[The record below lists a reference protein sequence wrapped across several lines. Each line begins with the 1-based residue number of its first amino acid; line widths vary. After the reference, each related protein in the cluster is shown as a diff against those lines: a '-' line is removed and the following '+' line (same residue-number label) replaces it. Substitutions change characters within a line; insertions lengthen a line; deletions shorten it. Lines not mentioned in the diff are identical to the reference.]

1 MKKLQN
7 RPLALA
13 SMLALL
19 GLAATGCA
27 SGATSSA
34 PEPTASGQDAEHEH
48 EHDHAHGLA
57 PLAVSYEN
65 GIAVLDGTSLEVL
78 KTLESEEFTRLNAVG
93 DGKHVLVTTSR
104 GFEVLDTSVPELTGA
119 TFAATTPGHV
129 VRHAGK
135 TVLFDDGTGDTT
147 VFETSAL
154 DAAAGQ
160 LPETNVIQGKEAHHG
175 VSVQLTDGTLVTTIG
190 TEQSRSGAKALDS
203 QGQELDSNTSCPGIH
218 GEGTAQ
224 GEAVI
229 FGCEDGALLYHDG
242 HFDKFTAPD
251 DYGRMGN
258 AFVSENSP
266 IIVGDYKND
275 PDAESYLLNQ
285 MALIDTAKH
294 SYEVIELPDGVQYT
308 WRGVVRGPDEQAYIL
323 GTDGAIHVLD
333 PATGKITEQ
342 YPVLDAWE
350 GPANWQEPHPALTVN
365 GNTAYVA
372 DPQNKQ
378 VHAVNLETGEE
389 TASVTLDGVP
399 NEMAAALDG

>member
-7 RPLALA
+7 RPLALF
-13 SMLALL
+13 STLALL

-27 SGATSSA
+27 SGSTGSA
-34 PEPTASGQDAEHEH
+34 PEPAASGQGVE
-48 EHDHAHGLA
+48 HGLA

-65 GIAVLDGTSLEVL
+65 GIAVLDGTSLDVL
-78 KTLESEEFTRLNAVG
+78 ATLDSEEFTRLNAVG
-93 DGKHVLVTTSR
+93 DGKHILVTTSR
-104 GFEVLDTSVPELTGA
+104 GFEVLDTAVPELTGA
-119 TFAATTPGHV
+119 TFSATTPGHV

-154 DAAAGQ
+154 DAAGRQ
-160 LPETNVIQGKEAHHG
+160 LPETRVIPGQEAHHG
-175 VSVQLTDGTLVTTIG
+175 VSVELADGTLVTTIG

-218 GEGTAQ
+218 GEETAQ
-224 GEAVI
+224 GEAVV

-258 AFVSENSP
+258 AYVSENSP

-275 PDAESYLLNQ
+275 PDAEGYLLNR

-294 SYEVIELPDGVQYT
+294 SYEVIELPAGVQYT

-323 GTDGAIHVLD
+323 ATDGAIHVLD
-333 PATGKITEQ
+333 PSTGEITGK
-342 YPVLDAWE
+342 YDVLDPWQ
-350 GPANWQEPHPALTVN
+350 GPMNWQDPHPAMTLN
-365 GNTAYVA
+365 GSIAYVA
-372 DPQNKQ
+372 DPENNQ
-378 VHAVNLETGEE
+378 VHAVDLETGDR
-389 TASVTLDGVP
+389 TATATLDAAP
-399 NEMAAALDG
+399 NEMAAALG